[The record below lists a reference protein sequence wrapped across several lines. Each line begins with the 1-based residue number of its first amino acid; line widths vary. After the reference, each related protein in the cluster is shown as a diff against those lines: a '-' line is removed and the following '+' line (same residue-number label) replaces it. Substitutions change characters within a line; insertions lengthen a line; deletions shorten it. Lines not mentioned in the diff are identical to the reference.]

1 MGVFGSEYGYPS
13 TTQVRMSVWL
23 IVKSRVT
30 VAGVLGGML
39 SSKGESDRSLSV
51 ELFTFADPFVSI
63 QTEESRSSRM
73 FMGPILL
80 EVLAY
85 TIRTD
90 FTVEWARN

>member
-13 TTQVRMSVWL
+13 TTQVTMSVWL

-30 VAGVLGGML
+30 VAGVVGGML
-39 SSKGESDRSLSV
+39 PLKGESDRSLSV

-73 FMGPILL
+73 FTEPNLL
-80 EVLAY
+80 ERVAQQ
-85 TIRTD
+85 I
-90 FTVEWARN
+90 